1 MHAAALHAGPPS
13 QPRSL
18 RLESCLGIMLH
29 ATMHVCRCSAAGRR
43 QARGPA
49 DRRTRGRLR
58 IQNIRG
64 RDGSRARKSAVPGG
78 PSPLLI
84 AQTFKLQTL
93 HKTLLASRRSA
104 APLVQLHWSDPARCG
119 PAPCSSPPRLNVA
132 LGRTWTVPLARH
144 PRSHLPRG
152 ERMGGGRR
160 GRSWAGR
167 ADPGDAHQDATAR
180 ARAGEANRPRRRK
193 ADRNPFG
200 DPERAARRIRVPAC
214 VIGGVI
220 PRGDCRSGPGRTVA
234 PRRLAQEAAMQALAR
249 SGRLWAHCVY

>member
-64 RDGSRARKSAVPGG
+64 RDGSRARKSTVPGG

-119 PAPCSSPPRLNVA
+119 PAPCSSSPRLECRFGPHVDRPIGPTPA
-132 LGRTWTVPLARH
+132 LPSTPWGAHGRRAQGTQLGWACGP
-144 PRSHLPRG
+144 
-152 ERMGGGRR
+152 GGRA
-160 GRSWAGR
+160 S
-167 ADPGDAHQDATAR
+167 
-180 ARAGEANRPRRRK
+180 RRNCK
-193 ADRNPFG
+193 S
-200 DPERAARRIRVPAC
+200 ARR
-214 VIGGVI
+214 
-220 PRGDCRSGPGRTVA
+220 
-234 PRRLAQEAAMQALAR
+234 
-249 SGRLWAHCVY
+249 